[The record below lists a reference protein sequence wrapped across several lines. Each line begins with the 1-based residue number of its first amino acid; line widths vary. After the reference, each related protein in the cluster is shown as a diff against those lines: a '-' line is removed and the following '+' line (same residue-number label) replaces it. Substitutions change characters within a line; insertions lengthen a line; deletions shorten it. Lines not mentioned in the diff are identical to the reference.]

1 MANTQNLKKGNPET
15 QFESGQQAVESGR
28 KGGIASGIA
37 KRERKAMKDTLGAL
51 LTMSIK
57 EGVTT
62 DIESIQSIAALNGK
76 NITVQEAI
84 MLAQIQKAIKG
95 DTKAAEYI
103 RDTSGNKLKEA
114 LELTGSVNNPFAG
127 LTTEELKK
135 LAGDE

>member
-1 MANTQNLKKGNPET
+1 MSNTQNLKKGNPET

-28 KGGIASGIA
+28 KGGIASGRA

-51 LTMSIK
+51 LTMPLNN
-57 EGVTT
+57 EAVT
-62 DIESIQSIAALNGK
+62 DIEGIQSVAELNGK

-114 LELTGSVNNPFAG
+114 LELTGSVSNPFAG